1 MKQYEKAPAPRNR
14 NRRNGPRGSA
24 RASRN
29 LIRHSNRAGLSW
41 SAPRLRSAAGL
52 CSTGVC
58 GTGPEADLPAR
69 GGRASVGLLRP
80 TAGSLLRIRRLWLEA
95 SASVP
100 WTLRAVLLS
109 SLKTEAGEHGVVEC
123 AGKRRRN
130 VEWQSADRKRS
141 ALFLCGSFRPKPE
154 AGCNWRVTLSSLSG
168 HKGYAGT
175 RNQRRAAYAP

>member
-14 NRRNGPRGSA
+14 NRRNGPRGPT

-41 SAPRLRSAAGL
+41 SAPRLRSAAAGL

-69 GGRASVGLLRP
+69 GGRASAGLLRP
-80 TAGSLLRIRRLWLEA
+80 TARSLLRIRRPWLEA

-100 WTLRAVLLS
+100 WALRAVLLS
-109 SLKTEAGEHGVVEC
+109 SLKTKAGERGVVER
-123 AGKRRRN
+123 AGRRRRN

-141 ALFLCGSFRPKPE
+141 ALFLCGSFRPKARSRLQL
-154 AGCNWRVTLSSLSG
+154 AGNPVIVVGS
-168 HKGYAGT
+168 
-175 RNQRRAAYAP
+175 QRLCRHS

>member
-41 SAPRLRSAAGL
+41 SAPRLRSTAGL
-52 CSTGVC
+52 CSTGIC

-69 GGRASVGLLRP
+69 GGRASAGLLRP
-80 TAGSLLRIRRLWLEA
+80 AAGSLLRIRRPWLEA

-100 WTLRAVLLS
+100 WALRALLLS
-109 SLKTEAGEHGVVEC
+109 SLTTRGLGNAVWWNASANAEETWNGRARIENDPRFFFAEVS
-123 AGKRRRN
+123 A
-130 VEWQSADRKRS
+130 QSQKQVAI
-141 ALFLCGSFRPKPE
+141 G
-154 AGCNWRVTLSSLSG
+154 G
-168 HKGYAGT
+168 
-175 RNQRRAAYAP
+175 